1 MCSLT
6 GGYQVALTRTRSY
19 GAGSAL
25 ILWLDV
31 KKSCCNANPL
41 VLETIKMRLSH
52 YYGDWKKE
60 NIAPYFNK
68 GEQGGP
74 RELQTR
80 QPHLCAWS
88 GRGTD
93 PPCAD
98 GHRDTWHPPGPHW
111 DRYWFISS
119 SVPQTAGSR
128 APSASLRVTPLR
140 DGIRPEGPGHA
151 PGVGLWGST
160 GPSARFR
167 TWVRATPGT
176 DPGTSR
182 LLLSLQAG

>member
-128 APSASLRVTPLR
+128 APSASLRVTPVQR
-140 DGIRPEGPGHA
+140 DLDKLQGWVCGAQQGQAQGSA
-151 PGVGLWGST
+151 PGSGQPRV
-160 GPSARFR
+160 PI
-167 TWVRATPGT
+167 
-176 DPGTSR
+176 
-182 LLLSLQAG
+182 QAPPDSC